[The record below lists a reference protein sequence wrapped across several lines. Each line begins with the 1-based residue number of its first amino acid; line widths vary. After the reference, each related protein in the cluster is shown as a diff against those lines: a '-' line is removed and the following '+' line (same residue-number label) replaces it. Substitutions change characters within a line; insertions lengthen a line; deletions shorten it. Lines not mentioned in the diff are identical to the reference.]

1 MAYTDTDYRGLMKIA
16 AAKTV
21 GDFMNFAN
29 QDFSLSPFTRRAMF
43 DQINRSNVDVKSPA
57 SRLPYIIGGG
67 IAGSYVSKWL
77 GMGSTLGMIGG
88 AIAGNSLYN
97 RQNPPPGTLSGGYRR
112 I

>member
-1 MAYTDTDYRGLMKIA
+1 MKYTDTDYRGLVKIA

-43 DQINRSNVDVKSPA
+43 DQINRNNVDVKENA
-57 SRLPYIIGGG
+57 SRLPYILGGG
-67 IAGSYVSKWL
+67 IAGNYVAKWL
-77 GMGSTLGMIGG
+77 GMNGTLGTIGG
-88 AIAGNSLYN
+88 ALIGNSLYN
-97 RQNPPPGTLSGGYRR
+97 RKNPPPGTLSGGFRR